1 MKRILPLILCAAMLL
16 TLPVF
21 AADAA
26 AAEPEA
32 TDLTAQCT
40 ILCNGGG
47 ISNDM
52 RDNSYF
58 TRGTVAAGSV
68 IKVSCAT
75 PIGGIYARFDQ
86 TGRDEYPAAWTLEVN
101 GEERSCG
108 ENGWQQQYVG
118 GFSATELTMTFHE
131 ETGISDLYFISE
143 GARPDWVHDWA
154 EQPEKVDVLLMA
166 CHSDDD
172 QYTFCGLI
180 PWVLSKG
187 ASIQV
192 AYFINHYTHPN
203 RVHEQLDG
211 LWASGIHHY
220 PEMGHYRDEERD
232 STLQNYIDTGFTEEE
247 LIGSCVEVYRR
258 YKPQVVVTHAVNGE
272 YGHGGHIIYTQLC
285 IDAIEHSNNPESYPE
300 SAEKY
305 GVWELPKVY
314 VHLQQEKEVVLDFDT
329 PLDMFDGRTAYK
341 VGQDAFMYE
350 VSQTW
355 YPGQMSWLYGQDLAS
370 EVTENPVNRYGLFYS
385 TVGDDVNSDT
395 IFDNLDFWPIREQR
409 EAEEAAR
416 QAAEEAERAAAEAEE
431 ARLAQEEA
439 ERAAAEKAAQAELE
453 RITRQQAEE
462 AARQAAL
469 EQRLEEH
476 NAALKG
482 DKLLQTAAIALPL
495 LLIGIVVLLVLAMSR
510 SKQKKRKTVAK
521 RRCEVYEDEYE
532 DDYEDESPAYQ
543 PDENYGLEEFY
554 RENDKK

>member
-1 MKRILPLILCAAMLL
+1 MKRLIPLILCAAMLL
-16 TLPVF
+16 ALPVY
-21 AADAA
+21 ATDT
-26 AAEPEA
+26 AEPEA

-40 ILCNGGG
+40 ILCNGGAL
-47 ISNDM
+47 SHDLK
-52 RDNSYF
+52 DNSYF
-58 TRGTVAAGSV
+58 TRGTVPAGSV

-86 TGRDEYPAAWTLEVN
+86 TGLDQYPAPWTLEVN
-101 GEERSCG
+101 GETRTCG
-108 ENGWQQQYVG
+108 ETGWQQQYVG
-118 GFSATELTMTFHE
+118 DFSATELTMTFHE

-143 GARPDWVHDWA
+143 GTRPDWVHDW
-154 EQPEKVDVLLMA
+154 EEKPEKVDVLLMA

-220 PEMGHYRDEERD
+220 PEMGHYRDEERET
-232 STLQNYIDTGFTEEE
+232 TLQSYLNTGYTEED

-272 YGHGGHIIYTQLC
+272 YGHGAHILYTQLC
-285 IDAIEHSNNPESYPE
+285 VDAIEHSNNPESYPE

-314 VHLQQEKEVVLDFDT
+314 VHLQSEKEVVLDFDT

-355 YPGQMSWLYGQDLAS
+355 YDGQMNWLYGQDLAS
-370 EVTENPVNRYGLFYS
+370 EVTENPVNRYGLYHS
-385 TVGDDVNSDT
+385 TVGDDVNTDSL
-395 IFDNLDFWPIREQR
+395 FDNIDLWPIREQK
-409 EAEEAAR
+409 EAEEAERLAV
-416 QAAEEAERAAAEAEE
+416 EEAERAAAEAEA

-439 ERAAAEKAAQAELE
+439 ERAAAERAAQEELE

-462 AARQAAL
+462 AERQAAL
-469 EQRLEEH
+469 ERKLEEH

-482 DKLLQTAAIALPL
+482 DKLLQIAALAVPVL
-495 LLIGIVVLLVLAMSR
+495 LVGLVVLLVLAFR
-510 SKQKKRKTVAK
+510 RPRKKPAK
-521 RRCEVYEDEYE
+521 NYVNRRRPVYE
-532 DDYEDESPAYQ
+532 DDYDDEYEEDAPAYQ
-543 PDENYGLEEFY
+543 PEEGYGLEEFY
-554 RENDKK
+554 REKDRK

>member
-1 MKRILPLILCAAMLL
+1 MKRLIPLILALSMLL
-16 TLPVF
+16 TLPVY
-21 AADAA
+21 ATD
-26 AAEPEA
+26 ETQPEA

-47 ISNDM
+47 ISHDM
-52 RDNSYF
+52 KDNSYF
-58 TRGTVAAGSV
+58 TRGVIPAGSV

-86 TGRDEYPAAWTLEVN
+86 TGLDEYPAPWTLEVN
-101 GEERSCG
+101 GEERICG

-118 GFSATELTMTFHE
+118 GFSATELTMTFAE

-220 PEMGHYRDEERD
+220 PEMGHYRDEERET
-232 STLQNYIDTGFTEEE
+232 TLQSYLNTGYTEEE

-272 YGHGGHIIYTQLC
+272 YGHGAHILYTQLC
-285 IDAIEHSNNPESYPE
+285 TDAIAPSADASAYPE

-305 GVWELPKVY
+305 GVWEIPKVY
-314 VHLQQEKEVVLDFDT
+314 VHCQADREVVLDFDT

-341 VGQDAFMYE
+341 VGQDAFMFE

-355 YPGQMSWLYGQDLAS
+355 YPGQMSWLYGQEKAS
-370 EVTENPVNRYGLFYS
+370 EVTENPTNRYGLFHS
-385 TVGDDVNSDT
+385 TVGDDVNTDT
-395 IFDNLDFWPIREQR
+395 IFDNIDLWPIREQK

-416 QAAEEAERAAAEAEE
+416 LAAEEAERAAAEAE
-431 ARLAQEEA
+431 AQRIAQEEA
-439 ERAAAEKAAQAELE
+439 DRLAAEQAAQAELE

-462 AARQAAL
+462 AARQEALEHRLAEHQAAL
-469 EQRLEEH
+469 R
-476 NAALKG
+476 G
-482 DKLLQTAAIALPL
+482 DKLLQAAAIAVPV
-495 LLIGIVVLLVLAMSR
+495 LLIGLILALVLMLR
-510 SKQKKRKTVAK
+510 RPKQKKK
-521 RRCEVYEDEYE
+521 RNYVNRREEVYEDDY
-532 DDYEDESPAYQ
+532 DDYEDEPAYQ
-543 PDENYGLEEFY
+543 PEENYSLEEFY
-554 RENDKK
+554 REKKKK